1 MYAYKKISLC
11 VLAWCLA
18 VMTVASPVDTNKAR
32 AAAQHFWSQQ
42 VRASAQLVEVT
53 NQMPYA
59 HLHLFN
65 CSGGGFV
72 IVADDDCAK
81 PVLGY
86 GLQGALNATDMPPAM
101 RYWLGFYD
109 RQIAWAQANHI
120 SSPVS
125 QQAWKS
131 LLDGHPV
138 ASKYADTVAPMLT
151 TTWNQRPWY
160 NELCPVDSTLYTGHP
175 TTGCTAT
182 GMAQVMKYWNHPRHG
197 YGSYSYSWEG
207 VQPYWT
213 YGTLSADFE
222 NTYYDWDNM
231 PDALDWNSTPAQVN
245 AVAQLMSHV
254 GISIQM
260 SYNLYGDS
268 GSDAPVALLEFS
280 DPMYVD
286 HTYCPENALPTFFG
300 YKASLRGIAREG
312 IADTVWDNMLREDIS
327 HGRPV
332 LYGGF
337 GIDPNT
343 GQANGGHCFVLDG
356 YDNNGFFHVNW
367 GWGGAYDNYFP
378 SSALDV
384 AGYSFS
390 DRQEAIFGI
399 EPDYSHLEM
408 SEDLQAHVLV
418 DCTFDERFDY
428 TITNKG
434 DSAFDGKIGV
444 GIWDAQGNYLGL
456 CYQRDFHLEPQS
468 TEVCY
473 DYPLYNNWEL
483 FNLPFSLNAQYTAVL
498 MYGDTLAQYPVYE
511 TSNHLNHNDFIYTET
526 GGIEDQ
532 QEYIPNVFV
541 QDQQIVVQD
550 EYQTSII
557 IYDAIGKAVYQNAH
571 PQTETRIPIKTA
583 GLYLI
588 QVGKYTMK
596 IAIP

>member
-11 VLAWCLA
+11 LLAWCLA
-18 VMTVASPVDTNKAR
+18 LLAVATPVDSSKAR
-32 AAAQHFWSQQ
+32 AAAQHFWNQQ

-101 RYWLGFYD
+101 RYWLDFYD

-120 SSPVS
+120 ASPVS

-131 LLDGHPV
+131 LIDNHPLS
-138 ASKYADTVAPMLT
+138 SKYADTVAPMLT

-207 VQPYWT
+207 VQPYWS

-231 PDALDWNSTPAQVN
+231 PNALDWNSTPAQVN

-337 GIDPNT
+337 GVDPNT
-343 GQANGGHCFVLDG
+343 GETNGGHCFVLDG

-408 SEDLQAHVLV
+408 NSDLSIPSPIIWDNEVLGFNFSV
-418 DCTFDERFDY
+418 
-428 TITNKG
+428 INKG
-434 DSAFDGKIGV
+434 DSTFSGQIGI
-444 GIWDAQGNYLGL
+444 GIWDTNEVFCGWSLRENVSIQAMDE
-456 CYQRDFHLEPQS
+456 YQRQGVGTFLPNMEHHK
-468 TEVCY
+468 
-473 DYPLYNNWEL
+473 DYI
-483 FNLPFSLNAQYTAVL
+483 AVL
-498 MYGDTLAQYPVYE
+498 MYGDTLPEYPVFE
-511 TSNHLNHNDFIYTET
+511 NGHVNHCQFSIF
-526 GGIEDQ
+526 GVGISSLDAHHPIITTQHRQITVKDVE
-532 QEYIPNVFV
+532 EKPIIVYNVLGSV
-541 QDQQIVVQD
+541 L
-550 EYQTSII
+550 
-557 IYDAIGKAVYQNAH
+557 YQNFNPRA
-571 PQTETRIPIKTA
+571 ETLIPVPTA
-583 GLYLI
+583 GVYLI
-588 QVGKYTMK
+588 RVGATTTKVV
-596 IAIP
+596 IP

>member
-1 MYAYKKISLC
+1 MSAYNKISLC

-18 VMTVASPVDTNKAR
+18 IMAVASPVDSAKAR

-86 GLQGALNATDMPPAM
+86 SLQGSLNTADMPPALH
-101 RYWLGFYD
+101 YWLGFYD
-109 RQIAWAQANHI
+109 CQIAWARTEQV
-120 SSPVS
+120 SSPEAV
-125 QQAWKS
+125 QAWTA
-131 LLDGHPV
+131 LLAGMPAD
-138 ASKYADTVAPMLT
+138 SKYADTVAPMLT
-151 TTWNQRPWY
+151 TTWSQRPWY
-160 NELCPVDSTLYTGHP
+160 NELCPTDNNLPYGHP

-231 PDALDWNSTPAQVN
+231 PDALNWNSTSTQVN

-268 GSDAPVALLEFS
+268 GSDAPVALLEFT

-286 HTYCPENALPTFFG
+286 HTYCPENALPQFFG

-337 GIDPNT
+337 GVDPNT
-343 GQANGGHCFVLDG
+343 GETNGGHCFVLDG
-356 YDNNGFFHVNW
+356 YDNNGYFHLNW
-367 GWGGAYDNYFP
+367 GWGGSCDGYFL
-378 SSALDV
+378 SSALNPASYV
-384 AGYSFS
+384 FS

-408 SEDLQAHVLV
+408 NSDLSIPSPIIWDNEVMG
-418 DCTFDERFDY
+418 FNFSIR
-428 TITNKG
+428 NKG
-434 DSAFDGKIGV
+434 DSTFSGQIGI
-444 GIWDAQGNYLGL
+444 GIWDTNEVFYGWSLRENVSIESMAFYVGQGVGT
-456 CYQRDFHLEPQS
+456 F
-468 TEVCY
+468 
-473 DYPLYNNWEL
+473 
-483 FNLPFSLNAQYTAVL
+483 LPNMEQHKEYIAAL
-498 MYGDTLAQYPVYE
+498 MYGDTLPEYPVFE
-511 TSNHLNHNDFIYTET
+511 NGHVNHCHFSIS
-526 GGIEDQ
+526 GVGISSLDEHHPIITTQHRQITVKDMEQ
-532 QEYIPNVFV
+532 KPIIVYNVLGSV
-541 QDQQIVVQD
+541 L
-550 EYQTSII
+550 
-557 IYDAIGKAVYQNAH
+557 YQNANPH
-571 PQTETRIPIKTA
+571 AETFIPVQTA
-583 GLYLI
+583 GVYLVR
-588 QVGKYTMK
+588 VGSTTTKVV
-596 IAIP
+596 IP